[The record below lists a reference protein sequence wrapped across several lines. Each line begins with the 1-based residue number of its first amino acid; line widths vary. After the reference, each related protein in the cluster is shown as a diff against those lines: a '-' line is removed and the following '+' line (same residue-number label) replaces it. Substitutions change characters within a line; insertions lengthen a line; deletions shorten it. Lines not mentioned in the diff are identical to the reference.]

1 MKFRNVVAIA
11 SILAVLTP
19 GLSILGLSQFSA
31 PAFAQRV
38 IARIDD
44 RNEQVRRIQ
53 EALARAGFFNSAD
66 ITGFFGILTRD
77 AVSNF
82 QRFNGL
88 PVTGVVDETTAN
100 LLSLPTEVAS
110 ITTPRRRGDS
120 GSDVRRIQEALA
132 RAGFFQV
139 NPTSFFG
146 SVTEDA
152 VIRFQRASNL
162 PANGVV
168 DQATANLLFSRAGS
182 SSSQDRLCNRTPTD
196 TEVCPYV
203 VMIPGDL
210 ATLRRIRQ
218 DIVNRNYLTQRDAN
232 IQIAL
237 EDHPRGQLI
246 RIASYINRSEAETFA
261 RQLRNISQDFRVE
274 YLPRRT
280 R

>member
-19 GLSILGLSQFSA
+19 GLSILGLSPFSA
-31 PAFAQRV
+31 PAFAQRI

-53 EALARAGFFNSAD
+53 EALTRLGFFNSAD
-66 ITGFFGILTRD
+66 ITGFFGIITRN
-77 AVSNF
+77 AVSEF
-82 QRFNGL
+82 QRVNRL

-100 LLSLPTEVAS
+100 LLFSLPSVAP
-110 ITTPRRRGDS
+110 ITIARRGDS
-120 GSDVRRIQEALA
+120 GSEVRRIQEALA
-132 RAGFFQV
+132 RERFFQA
-139 NPTSFFG
+139 NPTGFFG

-152 VIRFQRASNL
+152 VIRFQRANNL
-162 PANGVV
+162 PANGIV
-168 DQATANLLFSRAGS
+168 DQATSDLLFSRAGS

-218 DIVNRNYLTQRDAN
+218 DIVNRNYLTQRDAT

-237 EDHPRGQLI
+237 EEHPRGQLI
-246 RIASYINRSEAETFA
+246 RIASYKDRPEAEAFA
-261 RQLRNISQDFRVE
+261 NLLRNISQDFRVE

>member
-66 ITGFFGILTRD
+66 ITGFFGIVTRD

-88 PVTGVVDETTAN
+88 PITGVVDETTAN
-100 LLSLPTEVAS
+100 LLLSLPEVAPVNT
-110 ITTPRRRGDS
+110 IRRGDS
-120 GSDVRRIQEALA
+120 GSEVRRIQEALA
-132 RAGFFQV
+132 RERFFQV
-139 NPTSFFG
+139 NPTGVFG

-152 VIRFQRASNL
+152 VIRFQRANNL
-162 PANGVV
+162 PANGIV

-182 SSSQDRLCNRTPTD
+182 SSSQDRLCNRTSND
-196 TEVCPYV
+196 TEICSYV

-218 DIVNRNYLTQRDAN
+218 EIVSRGYLTQGAAN
-232 IQIAL
+232 SQIAL
-237 EDHPRGQLI
+237 ESHPRGQII
-246 RIASYINRSEAETFA
+246 RIASYITRSEAETFA
-261 RQLRNISQDFRVE
+261 RQLRNISPDFRVE

-280 R
+280 S

>member
-11 SILAVLTP
+11 SILAILTP
-19 GLSILGLSQFSA
+19 GLSTFGLSQFSA
-31 PAFAQRV
+31 PAFAQRI

-44 RNEQVRRIQ
+44 RNEQVRRVQ
-53 EALARAGFFNSAD
+53 EALTRLGFFNSAD
-66 ITGFFGILTRD
+66 ITGFFGIITRD

-82 QRFNGL
+82 QRLNRL

-100 LLSLPTEVAS
+100 LLFSLPEVAPVN
-110 ITTPRRRGDS
+110 TTRRGDS
-120 GSDVRRIQEALA
+120 GSEVRNIQEALA
-132 RAGFFQV
+132 RAGFFRA

-152 VIRFQRASNL
+152 VIRFQRANNL

-168 DQATANLLFSRAGS
+168 DQATANVLFSRAGS
-182 SSSQDRLCNRTPTD
+182 SSSQDRLCNRTSTD
-196 TEVCPYV
+196 TEVCAYV

-218 DIVNRNYLTQRDAN
+218 DIVSRNYLTQREAN

-237 EDHPRGQLI
+237 ESHPRGQII
-246 RIASYINRSEAETFA
+246 RIASYIKRSDAESFA
-261 RQLRNISQDFRVE
+261 RQLRNISPDFRVE